1 MRGMPCPSAIQV
13 ARPALPHLG
22 SMPQSR
28 TTLDDRTLVLMHWVL
43 LAGFIAAHVVA
54 YIVVFSHLRIFA
66 AERNLVSVEPT
77 QRRTGEQ
84 VCGSPSAQL
93 PITNPAPS
101 LNGRKG
107 WPRRPR
113 RRGADHPD
121 SLDAVAGH
129 HEGSS
134 RDP

>member
-1 MRGMPCPSAIQV
+1 MRGLVRGMPSPSAIQV

-77 QRRTGEQ
+77 HRRTGES
-84 VCGSPSAQL
+84 VCGIPTAQL
-93 PITNPAPS
+93 PFPNPPPP
-101 LNGRKG
+101 LKG
-107 WPRRPR
+107 
-113 RRGADHPD
+113 
-121 SLDAVAGH
+121 S
-129 HEGSS
+129 
-134 RDP
+134 